1 MSYCTCVKYN
11 VTLVFLLLSREI
23 PLLFLDIWSS
33 QLERFTRP
41 TICRDMGRL
50 QFKMFHSALI
60 YMYTKESG
68 PANRILIGRDTY
80 IMWNINLLTISYSKY
95 CLVSITCAFIRYI

>member
-1 MSYCTCVKYN
+1 MHMFYCACVKYN

-23 PLLFLDIWSS
+23 PILFLDIWSS

-41 TICRDMGRL
+41 TICHGMGHL

-68 PANRILIGRDTY
+68 PANWR
-80 IMWNINLLTISYSKY
+80 
-95 CLVSITCAFIRYI
+95 LVGWDIYDSLCEI